1 MILFIFILRYLGKIS
16 NLRISISI
24 QLNSIGYSIYSKPH
38 QFHKTIR
45 SLNISINVKCKI
57 FPILVMPLYTN
68 VPIDDPE
75 LYNQTELTTVSQEK
89 YENYFLPHPSN
100 LFEKIARFILFFV
113 TLGPIRMICTI
124 LCFLVFIS
132 VMPILNLFKK
142 NFKTPREY
150 KVWAQKI
157 LYPIA
162 RLGLFF
168 LGVMHIKKTGNI
180 EPNTRTIVVNHLTM
194 FDIVV
199 VISLFDSSYLAMAG
213 LKNLF
218 FMKSANEIF
227 NMVYVDRTK
236 EKQGTTELICRL
248 QNDYSRVPIVIFP
261 EGKVTNGDCLL
272 GFRTGAFVNDTPIQG
287 MTFRYKL
294 WFCSKGQ
301 STIAW
306 VDPSDIFYLWQLYT
320 IPFMTLEVN
329 CLPQVSFQG
338 SNKTP
343 AEKAEIVE
351 LMMANSLGCLALKQT
366 NKEYFEKHKND

>member
-1 MILFIFILRYLGKIS
+1 
-16 NLRISISI
+16 
-24 QLNSIGYSIYSKPH
+24 
-38 QFHKTIR
+38 
-45 SLNISINVKCKI
+45 
-57 FPILVMPLYTN
+57 MPLYTL
-68 VPIDDPE
+68 VPIDDPN
-75 LYNQTELTTVSQEK
+75 LHDQKELTSVSEED

-100 LFEKIARFILFFV
+100 TFEKIIRLILFFV
-113 TLGPIRMICTI
+113 TLGPLRMLGTI
-124 LCFLVFIS
+124 LCFLVFIFT
-132 VMPILNLFKK
+132 MPILNLFKGF
-142 NFKTPREY
+142 FKTPREY

-162 RLGLFF
+162 RLGLLF
-168 LGVMHIKKTGNI
+168 LGIIHIKKNGEI
-180 EPNTRTIVVNHLTM
+180 EHDTRTIVINHLTM

-213 LKNLF
+213 LKDLF
-218 FMKSANEIF
+218 FMRSANEIF

-236 EKQGTTELICRL
+236 AKQGTTELICKL

-261 EGKVTNGDCLL
+261 EGKVTNGDILL

-306 VDPSDIFYLWQLYT
+306 VDPSDVFYLWQLYT

-343 AEKAEIVE
+343 EEKAKIVE
-351 LMMANSLGCLALKQT
+351 LMMANSLGCLAVKQT